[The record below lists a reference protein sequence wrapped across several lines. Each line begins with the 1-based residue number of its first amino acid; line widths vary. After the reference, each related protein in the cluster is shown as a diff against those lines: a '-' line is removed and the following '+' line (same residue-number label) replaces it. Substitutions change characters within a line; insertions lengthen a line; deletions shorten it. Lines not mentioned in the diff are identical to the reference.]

1 MPTQTT
7 LVDVISNVL
16 YTHRIGGSRNVNT
29 IDEFGS
35 KKARNSVIDSHL
47 SPNWRQMA
55 IENTVSSDFGSARV
69 DC

>member
-1 MPTQTT
+1 MPTQAT

-16 YTHRIGGSRNVNT
+16 YTHRIGGNRNDNT

-35 KKARNSVIDSHL
+35 KKARNSVFDSHL
-47 SPNWRQMA
+47 SPDWRQMA
-55 IENTVSSDFGSARV
+55 IENIVSSDFGSARV